1 LELRIQ
7 GNLVLLHFESTPAYR
22 ILDDEMF
29 RNDDMIWLELAKKSS
44 LLVKLILKARTNTE
58 AMERPHWIQ
67 NYNIEAGNY
76 KP

>member
-1 LELRIQ
+1 
-7 GNLVLLHFESTPAYR
+7 
-22 ILDDEMF
+22 
-29 RNDDMIWLELAKKSS
+29 MIWLELEKKSS

-67 NYNIEAGNY
+67 NYKIEAGNY